1 MRWTSCTSK
10 GSSNSSLNRV
20 KEGGQGPT
28 YMRWLLTSV
37 LLLSALTATSEQS
50 TPANSETVASS
61 SNSASNKLPDAPSA
75 ISSHQDNV
83 IAVAE
88 ASFKATGEGAKPC
101 NAFRAIK
108 VVYFDSNQ
116 VGVVPRPCFE
126 LIYPYQKFLT
136 TNIIIPM
143 TWQQKGYAAL
153 HNLADPENFGTIVGI
168 SAITVGANS
177 HSAYGPGLK
186 GFGKSVGVSYLQDT
200 TAQFFGV
207 FAIPVLVHQDPR
219 YLRMPHAPL
228 TKRIIYSAS
237 RTIIARHDDGTP
249 MPNYATLLNYPIG
262 AVLSNQ
268 YVPGID
274 SSASSTV
281 ERIFT
286 GYALDPVNNLLTE
299 FLPDVASRVHIRIIF
314 VQRILNNIA
323 AGNNATTLP

>member
-1 MRWTSCTSK
+1 MESD
-10 GSSNSSLNRV
+10 
-20 KEGGQGPT
+20 
-28 YMRWLLTSV
+28 
-37 LLLSALTATSEQS
+37 
-50 TPANSETVASS
+50 SS
-61 SNSASNKLPDAPSA
+61 SSDSASDDLPDAPSA
-75 ISSHQDNV
+75 IANHENV
-83 IAVAE
+83 VAAAE
-88 ASFKATGEGAKPC
+88 ASFETTGRSAKPC
-101 NAFRAIK
+101 NAFRATK
-108 VVYFDSNQ
+108 VVYYDPNK
-116 VGVVPRPCFE
+116 VGVVPIPCFE
-126 LIYPYQKFLT
+126 LVYPYQKFLT
-136 TNIIIPM
+136 TNIVIPL
-143 TWQQKGYAAL
+143 TWQGKGYAAL
-153 HNLADPENFGTIVGI
+153 HNLADPENFGTIIGI
-168 SAITVGANS
+168 SAITVAADS

-228 TKRIIYSAS
+228 TRRIIYSVS
-237 RTIIARHDDGTP
+237 RTVISRHDDGTP

-314 VQRILNNIA
+314 VQKILNNIA
-323 AGNNATTLP
+323 SSNNAVSIP